1 MNQYLFLL
9 TIGPV
14 QEFIAAARRTRDLWA
29 GSQLL
34 SDLSRQAA
42 IYIRDH
48 KGELI
53 FPSSSPGN
61 EDLKQHDVVNRI
73 LAIVEV
79 DEVGTVGDGI
89 RHFGK
94 DLEDHIREIFQEKIT
109 KVLYEFKDTCFYRE
123 IAEQQLNDLL
133 EINWA
138 AVPFNNE
145 KYKEVREQLERILA
159 ARKNTRDF
167 KQPSWSQV
175 GQPKS
180 SIDGQR
186 ESVIPEHYYVQRG
199 DNDAIKKQK
208 LNNLWQKFH
217 ISGAERLSGVDLFKR
232 WYMPEL
238 AKTKDDFPSTSHIAA
253 LPFIWRYVRASSEYK
268 PLNVEDCHNTG
279 KEDIFCHAIDVYADV
294 LQDIQ
299 SKVKLKEKVVQQSSR
314 FTHFMPYDASILYE
328 TRLREITDSD
338 ELKKRQSTELENA
351 RKALKEFYQQIETSD
366 HPSPYY
372 AILHA
377 DGDAMGQAI
386 DGLASDYKLHQEFS
400 RQLDKFASSVRD
412 IVESHWGALIYSGG
426 DDVLALMPLHSLLS
440 CAKELHSKFDEA
452 WSDFSALGDVTKPT
466 LSIGIAIAHYMEPLS
481 DTLHLARAAEK
492 KAKSFPGKN
501 ALAITLSKRSG
512 SDRTIVGS
520 WNNSSILN
528 THINPKAKKYEQNLQ
543 TWITAENGLGSFY
556 ERLLRLIDL
565 YRKGAIPEGFAFE
578 LEDLSLRLGSKVD
591 PAILRAEA
599 KRIAKRK
606 NLAAKDNPL
615 IQLCERLPGATE
627 WNSLRLAPED
637 IKEQKGFWNIDM
649 FVDELVIASELA
661 RALGPIEQK
670 PTSTQQEVQ
679 Q

>member
-53 FPSSSPGN
+53 FPSPSPGN
-61 EDLKQHDVVNRI
+61 EDFKQHDVVNRI

-109 KVLYEFKDTCFYRE
+109 KVLYEFKDTGFYRE

-159 ARKNTRDF
+159 ARKKTRDF
-167 KQPSWSQV
+167 KQPSWTQLQV

-232 WYMPEL
+232 CYMPEL

-268 PLNVEDCHNTG
+268 PLNVEDCHNTS
-279 KEDIFCHAIDVYADV
+279 KEDDFCQAINEYANV

-299 SKVKLKEKVVQQSSR
+299 SKVKLKEKVVLQSSR
-314 FTHFMPYDASILYE
+314 FTHFMPYDASILYDS
-328 TRLREITDSD
+328 RLREITDSD
-338 ELKKRQSTELENA
+338 
-351 RKALKEFYQQIETSD
+351 ALKAQDSD
-366 HPSPYY
+366 ESKQAKDALKHAKDALDIFFKTLEIKDSPSPYY

-452 WSDFSALGDVTKPT
+452 WSDFSALGDVPKPT

-481 DTLHLARAAEK
+481 DTLNLARAAEK

-512 SDRTIVGS
+512 SDRTIVGG
-520 WNNSSILN
+520 WSSQFYQR
-528 THINPKAKKYEQNLQ
+528 IND
-543 TWITAENGLGSFY
+543 
-556 ERLLRLIDL
+556 LIQL
-565 YRKGAIPEGFAFE
+565 YRENTIPDGYAFE
-578 LEDLSLRLGSKVD
+578 LEDLWQRLGSAVD

-606 NLAAKDNPL
+606 REGKGSNELLKLA
-615 IQLCERLPGATE
+615 EMLPKNMEEKTT
-627 WNSLRLAPED
+627 
-637 IKEQKGFWNIDM
+637 WNIDM

-670 PTSTQQEVQ
+670 PTSTEQEVQ